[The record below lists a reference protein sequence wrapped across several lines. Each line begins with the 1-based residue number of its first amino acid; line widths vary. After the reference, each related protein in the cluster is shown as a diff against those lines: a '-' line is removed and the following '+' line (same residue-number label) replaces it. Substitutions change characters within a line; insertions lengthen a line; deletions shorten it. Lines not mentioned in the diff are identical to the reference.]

1 MQHVRDYAF
10 NEIRGGMKGEPA
22 DYLLYDTGRGDAL
35 QFLPITSRVKL
46 NKKRKM
52 SAAFDEAGGAVPAN
66 RPDITH
72 IVMAARA
79 YSKDEEK

>member
-10 NEIRGGMKGEPA
+10 NEITGGMKGEPA
-22 DYLLYDTGRGDAL
+22 DYLLYDTGRGDSL
-35 QFLPITSRVKL
+35 SFLPITSRVKL

-52 SAAFDEAGGAVPAN
+52 SAAFDEAGGAAT